1 MKRLLVVIMIL
12 SFAVSMVSAGLISF
26 GFGAQAVNT
35 QPVGELTEV
44 GSLEDWNFGAE
55 ARLSVLF
62 LESTV
67 SGHFPSE
74 NNFDGLVTAGMR
86 LSLFGLLHV
95 GVGAGP
101 AMGLQLDDG
110 GALAWTY
117 RDSSGST
124 AIAAGN
130 LSEAFTEGLFHY
142 RAHADVK
149 FGRLSFGITYTLP
162 SQGYTIANESYLDL
176 IPSWDDA
183 RFGTSVLFWIF

>member
-1 MKRLLVVIMIL
+1 MVF

-35 QPVGELTEV
+35 QPVGEFTEV
-44 GSLEDWNFGAE
+44 GSLEDWDFGAE
-55 ARLSVLF
+55 MRLSVLF
-62 LESTV
+62 LEGTV

-74 NNFDGLVTAGMR
+74 SQFDGLVTAGMR

-101 AMGLQLDDG
+101 AMGLQLDDE

-117 RDSSGST
+117 RDPSGTRVS
-124 AIAAGN
+124 AEGN
-130 LSEAFTEGLFHY
+130 LSEAFAEGLFHY

-149 FGRLSFGITYTLP
+149 FGRLSFGVTYTLP
-162 SQGYTIANESYLDL
+162 SQGYTIANNQVLDL